1 MKDNWKEI
9 VYVLQT
15 DFKVGMLEN
24 KFRDDIATCLIILGW
39 RASNGSVRREVS
51 LPIGNNNSIRP
62 DFVLYKDNK
71 ELPIE
76 VKRPG
81 NDCNERQ
88 EKQLLS
94 YMRQLKSNV
103 GIYIGSDIRF
113 FYDDPNDSSDAIC
126 IYKIEFDENDNKG
139 ITFCELLSY
148 DSFDKEYFELFCKEQ
163 YDKINDQKKLKTRIN
178 DFFSDSD
185 FDNNIKNL
193 IADLF
198 VKEGFDKNEI
208 KKALSEIFLDV
219 NFKIKT
225 KPQNS
230 NKDNVIEL
238 NNKIESYKYE
248 GSGNMEYSLD
258 GYYYYRY
265 QRRFVLAVIKKYVS
279 DYPDITFE
287 ELERRFPEKLSRTQS
302 GDRGGVVRIYDDIKE
317 LSKNNKDILKRFL
330 MKEKDRILL
339 NDNTIV
345 VVSSQWGNSGTCTNF
360 RDFLEHINKFYTY
373 YCRDIKTKEEI
384 GFPKKTY

>member
-1 MKDNWKEI
+1 MKENWKEI

-15 DFKVGMLEN
+15 DFKVGMLES
-24 KFRDDIATCLIILGW
+24 KFRDDIAYCLRILGW

-148 DSFDKEYFELFCKEQ
+148 DSFDKEYFELFCREQ
-163 YDKINDQKKLKTRIN
+163 YDKINDQKKLKTRID

-198 VKEGFDKNEI
+198 VKEGFDKNEVEKELSGI
-208 KKALSEIFLDV
+208 YIDVSRNEKKYTTVSTVDTV
-219 NFKIKT
+219 VR
-225 KPQNS
+225 QQRQYQVSDNS
-230 NKDNVIEL
+230 G
-238 NNKIESYKYE
+238 KYE
-248 GSGNMEYSLD
+248 EEFSLD
-258 GYYYYRY
+258 GRSYCGVG
-265 QRRFVLAVIKKYVS
+265 RFVLAVINKYIE
-279 DYPDITFE
+279 DNPHITFE
-287 ELERRFPEKLSRTQS
+287 KLEERFPSCLSKTKNKEKKT
-302 GDRGGVVRIYDDIKE
+302 GGVVRKYEDVKKDDVLNRFFSKDEDCIKLE
-317 LSKNNKDILKRFL
+317 GGVK
-330 MKEKDRILL
+330 
-339 NDNTIV
+339 IV
-345 VVSSQWGNSGTCTNF
+345 VNSQWGNNGRDRINF
-360 RDFLEHINKFYTY
+360 QDFLEHINKFYGY
-373 YCRDIKTKEEI
+373 FCREKRTNEVKF
-384 GFPKKTY
+384 FPKKTY